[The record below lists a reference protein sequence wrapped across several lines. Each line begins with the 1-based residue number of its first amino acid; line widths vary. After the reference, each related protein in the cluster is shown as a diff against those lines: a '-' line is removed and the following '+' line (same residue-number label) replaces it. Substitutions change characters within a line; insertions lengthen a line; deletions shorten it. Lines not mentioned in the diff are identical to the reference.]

1 MTLTV
6 RHRWCMEKIVLC
18 FEDQDVTDA
27 NAQVFMRK
35 SQVLAN
41 FNSLF
46 SGEGKGVI
54 FVHCQLKCSSIIIV

>member
-1 MTLTV
+1 M
-6 RHRWCMEKIVLC
+6 LC

-54 FVHCQLKCSSIIIV
+54 FVHCQLKCSSIVSS